1 MSVCAL
7 VVCSAIVFSRGLGVG
22 AVALT
27 NAGSDS
33 YELSAVAAAALQ
45 VPTSCPS
52 LGQASGDTARRPF
65 GFLAHEMALH
75 TLQPPA

>member
-1 MSVCAL
+1 MRVIRG
-7 VVCSAIVFSRGLGVG
+7 VCSAIVFSRGLGVG

-45 VPTSCPS
+45 VPT
-52 LGQASGDTARRPF
+52 LMLLFR
-65 GFLAHEMALH
+65 
-75 TLQPPA
+75 